1 MFYKRITACMIA
13 LISAVSITACGKSTN
28 TGSGNVEPTAA
39 VSTEASSQEQT
50 TASALSQ
57 SAIEKASLEEL
68 SRKMEEVK
76 SSMAAA
82 VEEASR
88 EAASQEEA
96 ARQEQESIA
105 AARKEEA
112 ESQEAALRES
122 AAETANKVFGPD
134 SEVITVVDDYG
145 VESAKLQYTANYSI
159 YVELVRLTNELR
171 ASLGVAPLQMDE
183 NICIASCKK
192 AVDYYLAD
200 YYDGQNHK
208 MIDGRRWQALYEDFN
223 IVATARAENLAKGP
237 SFKTAKAMF
246 EGWKNSKIHYD
257 NMVNPAYT
265 RVGVGSCGY
274 VWFMDLAN

>member
-1 MFYKRITACMIA
+1 MYYKRIAACTM
-13 LISAVSITACGKSTN
+13 AVVIVASMTACGN
-28 TGSGNVEPTAA
+28 RAATGSGNVESTTAA
-39 VSTEASSQEQT
+39 STEKTTQPQT
-50 TASALSQ
+50 TSSALSIIE
-57 SAIEKASLEEL
+57 AEKASAE
-68 SRKMEEVK
+68 EEVRK
-76 SSMAAA
+76 AEEIKVSMAAA
-82 VEEASR
+82 IEEASR
-88 EAASQEEA
+88 EAESKAEA

-105 AARKEEA
+105 AAKQAEV
-112 ESQEAALRES
+112 ESQEAALREEV
-122 AAETANKVFGPD
+122 AQEANKAIGPD

-145 VESAKLQYTANYSI
+145 VESAKLQYTANYSV

-200 YYDGQNHK
+200 YYDGTNHT

-223 IVATARAENLAKGP
+223 IVATARAENLAKGS

-257 NMVNPAYT
+257 NMVNSAYT
-265 RVGVGSCGY
+265 RVGVGTCGY

>member
-1 MFYKRITACMIA
+1 MIA

-237 SFKTAKAMF
+237 SFKTARAMF

>member
-1 MFYKRITACMIA
+1 MYCKRLAACAMTVVMVA
-13 LISAVSITACGKSTN
+13 SLAACGKSAN
-28 TGSGNVEPTAA
+28 TGSNNVEPTTAA
-39 VSTEASSQEQT
+39 STEKTTQAQT
-50 TASALSQ
+50 TASALSVNE
-57 SAIEKASLEEL
+57 AEKASMEEA
-68 SRKMEEVK
+68 SRKVEEMK
-76 SSMAAA
+76 ASMAAI

-88 EAASQEEA
+88 EAASQAEA
-96 ARQEQESIA
+96 SSKEAESIA
-105 AARKEEA
+105 AAKQAEV
-112 ESQEAALRES
+112 ESQEASMRAEAAQGAKEAL
-122 AAETANKVFGPD
+122 GPG

-145 VESAKLQYTANYSI
+145 IESARLQYTANYSI

-171 ASLGVAPLQMDE
+171 ASLGVAPLEMDE

-237 SFKTAKAMF
+237 SFKTAKGMF

>member
-1 MFYKRITACMIA
+1 MFYKRIAACIMTVA
-13 LISAVSITACGKSTN
+13 MVASMAACGNSVDT
-28 TGSGNVEPTAA
+28 SSASVEPTTAA
-39 VSTEASSQEQT
+39 SIESAGQAQT
-50 TASALSQ
+50 TTSATS
-57 SAIEKASLEEL
+57 SIEAEKAYAEEAA
-68 SRKMEEVK
+68 RKAEEIK
-76 SSMAAA
+76 ASMAAA
-82 VEEASR
+82 IEEASR
-88 EAASQEEA
+88 EAESKAEE
-96 ARQEQESIA
+96 ARQEQESIV
-105 AARKEEA
+105 AARQEEV
-112 ESQEAALRES
+112 ESQEAALREDI
-122 AAETANKVFGPD
+122 AQEANKAAGPD
-134 SEVITVVDDYG
+134 SEIITVVDSYG

-171 ASLGVAPLQMDE
+171 ASLGVAPLTMDE

-200 YYDGQNHK
+200 YYDGTNHT

-237 SFKTAKAMF
+237 SFKTARAMF

>member
-1 MFYKRITACMIA
+1 MFYKRIVACIMTVA
-13 LISAVSITACGKSTN
+13 MVASMAACGNSVD
-28 TGSGNVEPTAA
+28 TGSASVESTTAA
-39 VSTEASSQEQT
+39 SIESAGQTQT
-50 TASALSQ
+50 TTSATS
-57 SAIEKASLEEL
+57 SVEAEKASAEEAA
-68 SRKMEEVK
+68 RKAEEIK
-76 SSMAAA
+76 ASMAAA
-82 VEEASR
+82 IEEASR
-88 EAASQEEA
+88 EAESKAEE
-96 ARQEQESIA
+96 ARQEQESIV
-105 AARKEEA
+105 AARQAEV
-112 ESQEAALRES
+112 ESQEAALREDI
-122 AAETANKVFGPD
+122 AQEANKAAGPD
-134 SEVITVVDDYG
+134 SEIITVVDSYG

-171 ASLGVAPLQMDE
+171 ASFGVAPLTMDE

-200 YYDGQNHK
+200 YYDGTNHT

-237 SFKTAKAMF
+237 SFKTARAMF

>member
-1 MFYKRITACMIA
+1 MYHKRIAACMMTVVMVA
-13 LISAVSITACGKSTN
+13 SMAACGNSAN
-28 TGSGNVEPTAA
+28 TGSNNVEPTTAA
-39 VSTEASSQEQT
+39 STENATQMQT
-50 TASALSQ
+50 TASALSL
-57 SAIEKASLEEL
+57 SEAEKASREEM
-68 SRKMEEVK
+68 SRKAEEMK
-76 SSMAAA
+76 ASMAAA

-88 EAASQEEA
+88 EAESKAEA

-105 AARKEEA
+105 AARQEEA
-112 ESQEAALRES
+112 ESQEAAMREDV
-122 AAETANKVFGPD
+122 AQKANKAIGPD
-134 SEVITVVDDYG
+134 AEVITVIDDYG
-145 VESAKLQYTANYSI
+145 VESARLQYTANYSI

-171 ASLGVAPLQMDE
+171 ASLGVAPLTMDE

-200 YYDGQNHK
+200 YYDGENHK
-208 MIDGRRWQALYEDFN
+208 MIDDRRWQALYEDFN

-237 SFKTAKAMF
+237 SFKTARAMF

-257 NMVNPAYT
+257 NMVDPDFT

>member
-237 SFKTAKAMF
+237 SFKTARAMF

>member
-1 MFYKRITACMIA
+1 MYCKRLAACMMTVVMV
-13 LISAVSITACGKSTN
+13 VSFAACGNSN
-28 TGSGNVEPTAA
+28 NSESNNVEPTTAA
-39 VSTEASSQEQT
+39 STDKTTQVQT
-50 TASALSQ
+50 TASALSL
-57 SAIEKASLEEL
+57 SEAEKASREEL
-68 SRKMEEVK
+68 SRKAEEMK
-76 SSMAAA
+76 ASMAAV

-88 EAASQEEA
+88 EAASQAEA
-96 ARQEQESIA
+96 ASKEAESIA
-105 AARKEEA
+105 SARQAEA
-112 ESQEAALRES
+112 ESQEAAMRE
-122 AAETANKVFGPD
+122 AAAQEANKSIGPD
-134 SEVITVVDDYG
+134 AEVITVIDDYG
-145 VESAKLQYTANYSI
+145 VESAKLQYTANYSV

-200 YYDGQNHK
+200 YYDGENHK

-237 SFKTAKAMF
+237 SFKTARAMF

>member
-1 MFYKRITACMIA
+1 MYHKRIAACMMTVVMVA
-13 LISAVSITACGKSTN
+13 SMAACGKSAN
-28 TGSGNVEPTAA
+28 TGSNNVEPTTAA
-39 VSTEASSQEQT
+39 STENATQMQT
-50 TASALSQ
+50 TASALSL
-57 SAIEKASLEEL
+57 SEAEKASREEM
-68 SRKMEEVK
+68 SRKAEEMK
-76 SSMAAA
+76 ASMAAA

-88 EAASQEEA
+88 EAESKAEA

-105 AARKEEA
+105 AARQEEA
-112 ESQEAALRES
+112 ESQEAAMRE
-122 AAETANKVFGPD
+122 AVAQKANKAIGPD
-134 SEVITVVDDYG
+134 AEVITVIDDYG
-145 VESAKLQYTANYSI
+145 VESARLQYTANYSI

-171 ASLGVAPLQMDE
+171 ASLGVAPLTMDE

-200 YYDGQNHK
+200 YYDGENHK

-237 SFKTAKAMF
+237 SFKTARAMF

-257 NMVNPAYT
+257 NMVDPDFT

>member
-50 TASALSQ
+50 TVSSLSQ
-57 SAIEKASLEEL
+57 SASEKASIEEL

-96 ARQEQESIA
+96 VRQEQESIA
-105 AARKEEA
+105 AARKEEV
-112 ESQEAALRES
+112 ESQEAALREL

-145 VESAKLQYTANYSI
+145 VESARLQYTANYSI

-171 ASLGVAPLQMDE
+171 ASLGVAPLTMDE

-200 YYDGQNHK
+200 YYDGENHK

-237 SFKTAKAMF
+237 SFKTARAMF

>member
-50 TASALSQ
+50 TDSSLSQ
-57 SAIEKASLEEL
+57 SVLEKASLEEL

-96 ARQEQESIA
+96 ARQEQESIV

-112 ESQEAALRES
+112 ESQEATLRES

-237 SFKTAKAMF
+237 SFKTARAMF

>member
-1 MFYKRITACMIA
+1 MFYKRIAACIMTVA
-13 LISAVSITACGKSTN
+13 MVASMAACGNSVDT
-28 TGSGNVEPTAA
+28 SSASVEPTTAA
-39 VSTEASSQEQT
+39 SIESAGQAQT
-50 TASALSQ
+50 TTSVTSSIEA
-57 SAIEKASLEEL
+57 EKASAEEAA
-68 SRKMEEVK
+68 RKAEEIK
-76 SSMAAA
+76 ASMAAA
-82 VEEASR
+82 IEEASR
-88 EAASQEEA
+88 EAESKAEA
-96 ARQEQESIA
+96 ARQEQESII
-105 AARKEEA
+105 AARQEEV
-112 ESQEAALRES
+112 ESQEAALREDI
-122 AAETANKVFGPD
+122 AQEANKVAGPD
-134 SEVITVVDDYG
+134 SEIITVVDSYG

-171 ASLGVAPLQMDE
+171 ASLGVAPLTMDE

-200 YYDGQNHK
+200 YYDGENHK

-237 SFKTAKAMF
+237 SFKTARAMF

-274 VWFMDLAN
+274 MWFMDLAN

>member
-1 MFYKRITACMIA
+1 MFYKRIAACIMTVA
-13 LISAVSITACGKSTN
+13 MVASMAACGNSVDT
-28 TGSGNVEPTAA
+28 SSASVEPTTAA
-39 VSTEASSQEQT
+39 SIESAGQAQT
-50 TASALSQ
+50 TTSATS
-57 SAIEKASLEEL
+57 SIEAEKASAEEAA
-68 SRKMEEVK
+68 RKAEEIK
-76 SSMAAA
+76 ASMAAA
-82 VEEASR
+82 IEEASR
-88 EAASQEEA
+88 EAESKAEA
-96 ARQEQESIA
+96 ARQEQESIV
-105 AARKEEA
+105 AARQEEV
-112 ESQEAALRES
+112 ESQEAALREDI
-122 AAETANKVFGPD
+122 AQEANKAAGPD
-134 SEVITVVDDYG
+134 SEIITVVESYG

-171 ASLGVAPLQMDE
+171 ASLGVAPLTMDE

-200 YYDGQNHK
+200 YYDGTNHT

-237 SFKTAKAMF
+237 SFKTARAMF

>member
-50 TASALSQ
+50 TASSLSQ
-57 SAIEKASLEEL
+57 SALEKASLEEL

-237 SFKTAKAMF
+237 SFKTARAMF

>member
-1 MFYKRITACMIA
+1 MYCKRLAACAMTVVMV
-13 LISAVSITACGKSTN
+13 VSMAACGNSTN
-28 TGSGNVEPTAA
+28 TESNNVEPTTAA
-39 VSTEASSQEQT
+39 STDKTTQVQT
-50 TASALSQ
+50 TASALSL
-57 SAIEKASLEEL
+57 SEAEKASREEL
-68 SRKMEEVK
+68 SRKAEEMK
-76 SSMAAA
+76 ASMAAV

-88 EAASQEEA
+88 EAASQAEA
-96 ARQEQESIA
+96 ASKEAESIA
-105 AARKEEA
+105 AARQAEA
-112 ESQEAALRES
+112 ESQEAAMRE
-122 AAETANKVFGPD
+122 AAAQEANKSIGPD
-134 SEVITVVDDYG
+134 AEVITVIDDYG
-145 VESAKLQYTANYSI
+145 VESAKLQYTANYSV

-200 YYDGQNHK
+200 YYDGENHK

-237 SFKTAKAMF
+237 SFKTARAMF

-257 NMVNPAYT
+257 NMVDPDFT

>member
-1 MFYKRITACMIA
+1 MYCKRLAACAMTVVMVA
-13 LISAVSITACGKSTN
+13 SLAACGKSAN
-28 TGSGNVEPTAA
+28 TGSNNVEPTTAA
-39 VSTEASSQEQT
+39 STEKTTQAQT
-50 TASALSQ
+50 TASALSV
-57 SAIEKASLEEL
+57 SEAEKASMEEA
-68 SRKMEEVK
+68 SRKVEEMK
-76 SSMAAA
+76 ASMAAI

-88 EAASQEEA
+88 EAASQAEA
-96 ARQEQESIA
+96 SSKEAESIA
-105 AARKEEA
+105 AAKQAEV
-112 ESQEAALRES
+112 ESQETSMRAEAAQGAKEAL
-122 AAETANKVFGPD
+122 GPG

-145 VESAKLQYTANYSI
+145 VESARLQYTANYSI

-171 ASLGVAPLQMDE
+171 ASLGVAPLEMDE

-237 SFKTAKAMF
+237 SFKTAKGMF

>member
-1 MFYKRITACMIA
+1 MYHKRIAACMMTVVMVA
-13 LISAVSITACGKSTN
+13 SMAACGNSAN
-28 TGSGNVEPTAA
+28 TGSNNVETTTAA
-39 VSTEASSQEQT
+39 STENATQMQT
-50 TASALSQ
+50 TASALSL
-57 SAIEKASLEEL
+57 SEAEKASREEM
-68 SRKMEEVK
+68 SRKAEEMK
-76 SSMAAA
+76 ASMAAA

-88 EAASQEEA
+88 EAESKAEA
-96 ARQEQESIA
+96 ARQEQESIV
-105 AARKEEA
+105 AARQEEA
-112 ESQEAALRES
+112 ESQEAAMRE
-122 AAETANKVFGPD
+122 AVAQKANKAIGPD
-134 SEVITVVDDYG
+134 AEVITVIDDYG
-145 VESAKLQYTANYSI
+145 VESARLQYTANYSI

-171 ASLGVAPLQMDE
+171 ASLGVAPLTMDE

-200 YYDGQNHK
+200 YYDGENHK

-237 SFKTAKAMF
+237 SFKTAKGMF

-257 NMVNPAYT
+257 NMVDPDFT

>member
-13 LISAVSITACGKSTN
+13 FISAVSITACGKSTN
-28 TGSGNVEPTAA
+28 TGSGNIEPTAS

-50 TASALSQ
+50 TVSSLSQ
-57 SAIEKASLEEL
+57 SASEKASVEEL

-96 ARQEQESIA
+96 VRQEQESIA
-105 AARKEEA
+105 AARKEEV
-112 ESQEAALRES
+112 ESQEAALREL

-145 VESAKLQYTANYSI
+145 VESARLQYTANYSI

-171 ASLGVAPLQMDE
+171 ASLGVAPLTMDE

-200 YYDGQNHK
+200 YYDGENHK

-237 SFKTAKAMF
+237 SFKTARAMF

-257 NMVNPAYT
+257 NMINPAYT